1 MFAIAAALAA
11 TLLAET
17 SPWPVPPSPGSA
29 PQVAAPRTITI
40 AFWKVQ
46 WFPGRRPKATR
57 AEERQQIN
65 AVHNDIPQ
73 LHADI
78 IGLEE
83 MRDFAHAAVAVQP
96 LPGFKVDVCANFP
109 PREGQAEAQ
118 EVAIASRM
126 QPLNAWAEEFKRAG
140 ALTPPRGFAFVA
152 YEIAPRQLLLV
163 YDVHLKS
170 NRGDISE
177 DIQIREESV
186 RQLRSHMNSM
196 QAAYGK
202 LGGISWFI
210 GGDFNTATEDKRF
223 AVETSLRSLV
233 NNGFLWAWQNIPAS
247 SRQTLPPSRDF
258 PAACFDHIFYR
269 GATLR
274 EARVVSTSA
283 QSSDHRAIVATFD
296 LPLAPR

>member
-1 MFAIAAALAA
+1 VAPQAPA
-11 TLLAET
+11 
-17 SPWPVPPSPGSA
+17 PGS
-29 PQVAAPRTITI
+29 ITI
-40 AFWKVQ
+40 AFWNVQ
-46 WFPGRRPKATR
+46 WFPGRRPNAKR

-65 AVHNDIPQ
+65 AVHNDIKE

-96 LPGFKVDVCANFP
+96 LAGFKVDVCANFP
-109 PREGQAEAQ
+109 AREGQAEAQ
-118 EVAIASRM
+118 EVAIASRL

-140 ALTPPRGFAFVA
+140 ALTPPRGFAFAA
-152 YEIAPRQLLLV
+152 YEIAPRTLLMV

-170 NRGDISE
+170 NRGDILE
-177 DIQIREESV
+177 NIQIREESV

-196 QAAYGK
+196 QMAYGN
-202 LGGISWFI
+202 LGGITWFI
-210 GGDFNTATEDKRF
+210 GGDFNTAMEDKRF
-223 AVETSLRSLV
+223 ATETSLRSLLR
-233 NNGFLWAWQNIPAS
+233 NGFLWAWQNTPAG

-274 EARVVSTSA
+274 EARVVNTSA
-283 QSSDHRAIVATFD
+283 QSSDHRAIAATFD
-296 LPLAPR
+296 LSPVPR